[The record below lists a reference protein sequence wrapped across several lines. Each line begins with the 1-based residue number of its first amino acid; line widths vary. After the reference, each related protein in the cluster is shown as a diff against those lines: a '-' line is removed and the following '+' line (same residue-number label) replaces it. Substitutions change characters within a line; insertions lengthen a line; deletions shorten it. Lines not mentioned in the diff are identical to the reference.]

1 MFVFKKL
8 EAEDSPSFRGLYSRA
23 CNSQTIQVVIIQASD
38 VVENFGT
45 LGRWVVIRVVVAT
58 NFENASIEEC

>member
-45 LGRWVVIRVVVAT
+45 PGEMGGDKGSGG
-58 NFENASIEEC
+58 NKF